1 MIIGVFGLPGMGK
14 STFLAKCAYKS
25 LHGKSFMGVPPHSKV
40 FTNFECPGCYQLD
53 FTALGVYHFSDSL
66 FLIDEIM
73 LLADSRDFKSF
84 PPQLKYFFSHHRHF
98 NCDVIWCSQY
108 YDDCDK
114 KIRVLTQKYYLLE
127 KSSTFPVSFVK
138 PITRF
143 LGAKKGQML
152 DTYELGA
159 PITWRLVWRPKY
171 YGMFDSFV
179 QKELPPADLV
189 SWDEDSMNQI
199 TKEDKKA
206 IRQSK
211 KVARKAKREAKR
223 QDRRNRRK
231 VQRTSCRDWLGL
243 IFPSSKDSE

>member
-14 STFLAKCAYKS
+14 STFLAKCAYKC

-53 FTALGVYHFSDSL
+53 FNALGVYHFSDSL

-73 LLADSRDFKSF
+73 LLADSRDFKFF

-114 KIRVLTQKYYLLE
+114 KIRVLTQRYYLLE
-127 KSSTFPVSFVK
+127 KHSTLPISFVK

-159 PITWRLVWRPKY
+159 PITWRFVWRPKY
-171 YGMFDSFV
+171 YKMFDSFV
-179 QKELPPADLV
+179 QKELPPAELLP
-189 SWDEDSMNQI
+189 WDEETMEKPRSNAEI
-199 TKEDKKA
+199 RKEKRVAKKIA
-206 IRQSK
+206 KQAK
-211 KVARKAKREAKR
+211 KEARKQAK
-223 QDRRNRRK
+223 QTRRIK
-231 VQRTSCRDWLGL
+231 SRDWLGL
-243 IFPSSKDSE
+243 IPSGSEEDAKS